1 MTELSVACK
10 LTQSDLRARQAGILD
25 HLRSLAKIMKEL
37 ESGYAFQFVAEDGL
51 LLQLAEM
58 IEQERKCC
66 PFLQFKLL
74 VECATGPI
82 WLDITGP
89 EGTKTFLHEVLQLA

>member
-1 MTELSVACK
+1 MTQLPIACT
-10 LTQSDLRARQAGILD
+10 LAESELRARQDSVLEHMRG
-25 HLRSLAKIMKEL
+25 LAKEVTEL
-37 ESGYAFQFVAEDGL
+37 ESGYAFRFVAEDGL
-51 LLQLAEM
+51 LLELAEM

-74 VECATGPI
+74 VEYATGPI

-89 EGTKTFLHEVLQLA
+89 EGTKAFLHEVLQLA